1 MRAIPQLLTT
11 CRSLAVVGLSPK
23 ADRTSHAVAAY
34 MQQHGWRII
43 PVNPQAA
50 GQAILGETCYASLR
64 EAAADLAAKRETID
78 IVNVFRKSEDVPPVL
93 AETLAI
99 QAQAKVQGFWLQL
112 GISHA
117 ESEKRAAEAGLSVV
131 ANRCIKVELAC
142 LPTT

>member
-1 MRAIPQLLTT
+1 MRAIAKLLKN

-50 GQAILGETCYASLR
+50 GQTILGELCYANLQ
-64 EAAADLAAKRETID
+64 EAAQAVSQAGGSID

-93 AETLAI
+93 EDTLAI
-99 QAQAKVQGFWLQL
+99 AKQAGVQGFWLQL

-117 ESEKRAAEAGLSVV
+117 ESEKRAADAGLAVV

-142 LPTT
+142 LES